1 MKLDDLRNHFK
12 ISDYSDK
19 TVNAMNKLID
29 SLEVN
34 FNELDPS
41 WEISLEQLAMNFQIL
56 FDAYEDI
63 QANGNLQKDAR
74 DRLQKNVSIT
84 LFMNATNNIQNI
96 LNKFGFTVMSKARVK
111 QLMKEEPDSPDEFT
125 EMFE

>member
-56 FDAYEDI
+56 FNAYEDI
-63 QANGNLQKDAR
+63 QANGNL
-74 DRLQKNVSIT
+74 
-84 LFMNATNNIQNI
+84 
-96 LNKFGFTVMSKARVK
+96 
-111 QLMKEEPDSPDEFT
+111 
-125 EMFE
+125 